1 MINLTLNKM
10 KKTLF
15 ITLLIVLST
24 NLPIT
29 GNTSPAGIELA
40 IILNKDNPTEKLNPA
55 EVKDYWLRRGAK
67 KKWKTSSAL
76 VMPLDRKAKCPEKE
90 LFYSKVLTLGFED
103 VEAYFA
109 AKQYQSAEA
118 PPEKLATDK
127 DVIDYVS
134 SHPGAIGFVNK
145 NSLVGDLGTAVK
157 TVCVIAQ

>member
-1 MINLTLNKM
+1 MINLTSIKM
-10 KKTLF
+10 KKIPFIVLL
-15 ITLLIVLST
+15 ITLT
-24 NLPIT
+24 ANLPINGT
-29 GNTSPAGIELA
+29 TAPAGIELA

-55 EVKDYWLRRGAK
+55 EVKDYWLRRGVK
-67 KKWKTSSAL
+67 KKWKTSSAP
-76 VMPLDRKAKCPEKE
+76 VMPLDRKAKCPERE
-90 LFYSKVLTLGFED
+90 LFYAKVLTLGVED

-118 PPEKLATDK
+118 PPEKFATDK

-145 NSLVGDLGTAVK
+145 NSLVGELSSAVK